1 MKRAA
6 VEQIRTA
13 RQTSEEACWQCGRPA
28 TETCSGIGIGIGSAT
43 ETCSGT
49 LTGIRIGFTF
59 GVGVGVLL
67 LVLELVLVLVL
78 AVWQVATETCSGTLA
93 DIGIGFTFGVGVGI
107 GIGSE
112 GGLLLRPVSNMEFC
126 NKHGFLH
133 ILLM

>member
-43 ETCSGT
+43 ETCSCT
-49 LTGIRIGFTF
+49 LTGI
-59 GVGVGVLL
+59 L
-67 LVLELVLVLVL
+67 
-78 AVWQVATETCSGTLA
+78 
-93 DIGIGFTFGVGVGI
+93 IGFTFGVGVGI

-112 GGLLLRPVSNMEFC
+112 GGLLLRPVSNIEFC

-133 ILLM
+133 ILVM